1 MSEVVMNRV
10 DDRLIH
16 GQVITGWLGLRNAN
30 AIWIVDDAVATNPM
44 MLDIFKFAA
53 PANCKIEAFTIDA
66 AAERLQKL
74 NEGKERVLLITKVPK
89 TFLRLMELGYRP
101 SDVNYGAMA
110 HKAQSKNVAPNCDL
124 SPEEIADTE
133 ALYKQGIRVWIQLV
147 PFGGQKETDW
157 EKARQKV
164 GLK

>member
-53 PANCKIEAFTIDA
+53 PANCTIEAFTIDA